1 LLTHLKYIYL
11 GNKLFIKSKV
21 LILTYYPIGYERGG
35 GISIAMDNLQISLQ
49 DHLELSN
56 YYFKKDSIFDS
67 FNYLFKLF
75 KLIIKC
81 RFDYIYINGLFSF
94 FTSILP
100 ISLFFFSKA
109 KLIISIR
116 GMLKP
121 SALKKNIFKLIIIK
135 LESILLKKNT
145 VLHVTDEVELLESKL
160 YFNLSHK
167 VILDFPPAQYQY
179 FPNKNKILNTLSIVY
194 LGRIDDIKNLL
205 QLLQIL
211 KKDFYDK
218 NYYGIKLNIIG
229 HVNNQYYW
237 DKCSKIISQIN
248 DEERLK
254 INYFGFL
261 RKDKINKIFQDSH
274 ILISLTKG
282 ENFGYTILEAL
293 SFGLPVIISNN
304 TPFDNFEEKGIG
316 YIVDLSNEDK
326 IVNSIRSYYNLSN
339 NDFQKL
345 SNKVYEDYN
354 NIIDIEDL
362 KIKYFQLFKI

>member
-1 LLTHLKYIYL
+1 MENRSL
-11 GNKLFIKSKV
+11 NKSKV
-21 LILTYYPIGYERGG
+21 LILTYYPIGNEKGG
-35 GISIAMDNLQISLQ
+35 GISIAMDNLKINLQ
-49 DHLELSN
+49 DDLELSN

-67 FNYLFKLF
+67 FNYFFKLF
-75 KLIIKC
+75 KLVIKC
-81 RFDYIYINGLFSF
+81 KFDFIYINGLFSF

-100 ISLFFFSKA
+100 ISLFFFSKV

-121 SALKKNIFKLIIIK
+121 SALRKNLFKLIIIK

-145 VLHVTDEVELLESKL
+145 VIHVTDQVELLESKL
-160 YFNLSHK
+160 YFDLSHI
-167 VILDFPPAQYQY
+167 VILDFPPAQYQCS
-179 FPNKNKILNTLSIVY
+179 FNKIKIQDSLSIVY

-211 KKDFYDK
+211 KNHFYDK

-229 HVNNQYYW
+229 HVNNQLYW
-237 DKCSKIISQIN
+237 DKCCKIISQIS

-254 INYFGFL
+254 INYIGFL
-261 RKDKINKIFQDSH
+261 RKDKIKKIFQDSH

-304 TPFDNFEEKGIG
+304 TPFDNFEEKEIG

-326 IVNSIRSYYNLSN
+326 IVKSIRSYYYLSN

-345 SNKVYEDYN
+345 SNKVYESYN
-354 NIIDIEDL
+354 KIIDIEDL
-362 KIKYFQLFKI
+362 KLKYFQLFKI